1 MIFSEIVI
9 LRVKLTSFLFLP
21 FLVDSKC
28 DSSSISNNQKINSAL
43 NQTSVDCVLSAASS
57 SSIYVSSQSN
67 TTLGQVQTPRALIGQ
82 SNSQPRSIHGS
93 MNSVGPSLS
102 VPNQGRPI
110 VKVGMNQS
118 VNSSDLTRSNITK
131 TALPLNKQFLSA
143 TGQGKQ

>member
-1 MIFSEIVI
+1 M
-9 LRVKLTSFLFLP
+9 
-21 FLVDSKC
+21 DSKC
-28 DSSSISNNQKINSAL
+28 DSSSISNNQKINAAL

-57 SSIYVSSQSN
+57 SYVSSQSN

-118 VNSSDLTRSNITK
+118 VSSSDLTRSNITK

-143 TGQGKQ
+143 SGQGKQQKISVFIKKKFH